1 MNRRSFLAAV
11 VGSYALTVGRGP
23 LARWLGAAEAPE
35 PKAEPVPIEKRERKL
50 WAVMVGGPARGE
62 WIPVSPDA
70 YGSPPLK
77 LEVPFIPSP
86 WVAGAWESFTVP
98 TQLVTYELDQQSLGF
113 VPERFLGQA
122 GAGDAFALY
131 RPVRNREFL
140 LWAQSNEIDERA
152 SRKVFDAR
160 AVYALDA

>member
-23 LARWLGAAEAPE
+23 LARWLGAAQAPE
-35 PKAEPVPIEKRERKL
+35 PKVEPVPIKKREQRL

-86 WVAGAWESFTVP
+86 WVADAWESFTVP
-98 TQLVTYELDQQSLGF
+98 TRLVTYELDPHSFGS

-131 RPVRNREFL
+131 RPVRNREFE
-140 LWAQSNEIDERA
+140 LWEKTHAIDERA

-160 AVYALDA
+160 AVYVLDA